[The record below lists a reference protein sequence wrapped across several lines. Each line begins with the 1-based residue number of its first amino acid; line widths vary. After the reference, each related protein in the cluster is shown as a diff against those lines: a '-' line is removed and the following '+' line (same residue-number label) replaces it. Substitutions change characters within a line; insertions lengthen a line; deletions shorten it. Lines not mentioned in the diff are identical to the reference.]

1 MRGHNILFDLENDR
15 IGFAESSC
23 NYESLITHEEHHK
36 SLVLETNVTHRIK
49 SEKTNNDCVLAEP
62 KLESYCWESIDVKT
76 HCVKGSN
83 SKKVE
88 GLATYNAA
96 VLKTGELCEDYAK
109 TLLRNIDLVQCFPEP
124 YCDIVTTCETTCGEV
139 MEKSTFYNE
148 SIKNQRTTYMK
159 SSLRNMTDILRPA
172 SQMASK
178 SINVGVMLI
187 IVILSAFACCIF
199 REDEHEDMSS
209 FPEFSFFLK
218 DFRQDEQELDED
230 KVTEMTSINGKKIRF
245 F

>member
-96 VLKTGELCEDYAK
+96 VLKTG
-109 TLLRNIDLVQCFPEP
+109 
-124 YCDIVTTCETTCGEV
+124 
-139 MEKSTFYNE
+139 
-148 SIKNQRTTYMK
+148 
-159 SSLRNMTDILRPA
+159 
-172 SQMASK
+172 
-178 SINVGVMLI
+178 
-187 IVILSAFACCIF
+187 
-199 REDEHEDMSS
+199 
-209 FPEFSFFLK
+209 
-218 DFRQDEQELDED
+218 
-230 KVTEMTSINGKKIRF
+230 
-245 F
+245 